1 MNSKLK
7 ENIGS
12 YIWRKF
18 GTLGYLTGAQLFKAR
33 QFTHLVCCEIM
44 MAIMTAVAV
53 MLNVCISMLA

>member
-18 GTLGYLTGAQLFKAR
+18 GTLGLLTGAQLFKPT
-33 QFTHLVCCEIM
+33 QFTHLVR
-44 MAIMTAVAV
+44 TVGSKSV
-53 MLNVCISMLA
+53 KH

>member
-33 QFTHLVCCEIM
+33 QFTHLVSRNVMIM
-44 MAIMTAVAV
+44 MAIMTGV
-53 MLNVCISMLA
+53 MLEC

>member
-33 QFTHLVCCEIM
+33 QFTHLVWIL
-44 MAIMTAVAV
+44 ILGGDKSGDTDDKP
-53 MLNVCISMLA
+53 

>member
-18 GTLGYLTGAQLFKAR
+18 GSLGYLTGAQLFKAR
-33 QFTHLVCCEIM
+33 QFTHLVILV
-44 MAIMTAVAV
+44 IIAVVMLAV
-53 MLNVCISMLA
+53 MFVC

>member
-18 GTLGYLTGAQLFKAR
+18 GSLGYLTGAQLFKAR
-33 QFTHLVCCEIM
+33 QFTHLVIILVLM
-44 MAIMTAVAV
+44 LVLMLAV
-53 MLNVCISMLA
+53 MFVC

>member
-18 GTLGYLTGAQLFKAR
+18 GSLGYLTGAQLFKAR
-33 QFTHLVCCEIM
+33 QFTHLVIIM
-44 MAIMTAVAV
+44 MIMVAV
-53 MLNVCISMLA
+53 MCVC

>member
-33 QFTHLVCCEIM
+33 QFTHLVLAM
-44 MAIMTAVAV
+44 MMLV
-53 MLNVCISMLA
+53 MRLYVCLLA

>member
-18 GTLGYLTGAQLFKAR
+18 GTLGLLTGAQLFKPT
-33 QFTHLVCCEIM
+33 QFTHLVRTVGSESVLRPC
-44 MAIMTAVAV
+44 
-53 MLNVCISMLA
+53 